1 MTSLTS
7 PLGID
12 PYGFASTHLSEAA
25 RGVLGTL
32 AATLESDV
40 RPLMAEAWET
50 ATMPAEVR
58 ATLAALRLMDPAEL
72 SEAEAASSIYA
83 GFRNFV
89 LARADVSVATAYNAQ
104 SGLFR
109 TAVTLGGSPSRP
121 ASSIRGCVPSIS
133 WAPSP
138 SPSPSTAPT
147 SPRASPRRPAATARA
162 GCSTAPSA
170 GSAGPT
176 RPT

>member
-1 MTSLTS
+1 DAHPRSLAARRPADGPQTGGHAGHPERQRRSSAGAGRVMTGLTS

-32 AATLESDV
+32 AATLESEI

-89 LARADVSVATAYNAQ
+89 LARADVSVATAYNA
-104 SGLFR
+104 
-109 TAVTLGGSPSRP
+109 
-121 ASSIRGCVPSIS
+121 
-133 WAPSP
+133 
-138 SPSPSTAPT
+138 
-147 SPRASPRRPAATARA
+147 
-162 GCSTAPSA
+162 
-170 GSAGPT
+170 
-176 RPT
+176 